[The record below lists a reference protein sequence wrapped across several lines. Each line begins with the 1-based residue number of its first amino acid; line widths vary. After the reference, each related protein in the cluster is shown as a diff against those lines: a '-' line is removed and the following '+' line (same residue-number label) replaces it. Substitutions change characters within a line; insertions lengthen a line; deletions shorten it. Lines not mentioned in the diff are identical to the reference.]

1 MKNFVKVASLVATLA
16 LAACQTNPSTTFAPK
31 ADPVNSRNVQNSD
44 GQIWLSGDYGTT
56 NGTDKLCWQTGYY
69 PDGNPIPGCDAMPE
83 KNVTIDK
90 SRLNFDAQ
98 TLFGFDQATLRPEG
112 QAMLSRLASALNSV
126 AYKDAIV
133 VGHTDSWGSDAYN
146 DRLSLRR
153 AEAVKAY
160 LVGQGV
166 AADKIVTKG
175 MGERELIVD
184 PKTCKGTKAARQACE
199 QPNRRV
205 TVDIEGVVVP
215 ANQVNKWRDTLN
227 AVGVNVK
234 K

>member
-1 MKNFVKVASLVATLA
+1 MRA
-16 LAACQTNPSTTFAPK
+16 
-31 ADPVNSRNVQNSD
+31 
-44 GQIWLSGDYGTT
+44 
-56 NGTDKLCWQTGYY
+56 
-69 PDGNPIPGCDAMPE
+69 

-90 SRLNFDAQ
+90 SRLNFDAH

-126 AYKDAIV
+126 AYNQSIV

-160 LVGQGV
+160 LIGQGV
-166 AADKIVTKG
+166 SASKIMTKG
-175 MGERELIVD
+175 MGERELVVD

-215 ANQVNKWRDTLN
+215 ANQVAKWREALG
-227 AVGVNVK
+227 AVGVNVNK
-234 K
+234 

>member
-1 MKNFVKVASLVATLA
+1 M
-16 LAACQTNPSTTFAPK
+16 
-31 ADPVNSRNVQNSD
+31 
-44 GQIWLSGDYGTT
+44 
-56 NGTDKLCWQTGYY
+56 
-69 PDGNPIPGCDAMPE
+69 
-83 KNVTIDK
+83 
-90 SRLNFDAQ
+90 
-98 TLFGFDQATLRPEG
+98 
-112 QAMLSRLASALNSV
+112 
-126 AYKDAIV
+126 
-133 VGHTDSWGSDAYN
+133 
-146 DRLSLRR
+146 
-153 AEAVKAY
+153 
-160 LVGQGV
+160 VGQGV
-166 AADKIVTKG
+166 PAGKIVTKG